1 MLAIAFASTVMA
13 KTSTNPQDIALRP
26 QQNDCRNMIQLD
38 GVWNFRVD
46 SADVGEQQQWMKGLS
61 KATTI
66 AVPGSWNEQING
78 LRNYLGKVWYERQ
91 TFVPA
96 AWRTERVF
104 LRIGSATYAAKV
116 WVNGRLA
123 GEHEGGNLP
132 FAIDISGLIK
142 YGTKNR
148 ITISVENELS
158 PERIP
163 TGGIK
168 GVPLKNIPATNY
180 DFFPYSGLQRSV
192 MLCTVPREAS
202 LSDITAT
209 TDIKGTTGI
218 VNVALKAQG
227 TATAYRLVLTDS
239 KGQEVQQRGAI
250 HNSATA
256 TLRVPNA
263 RLWAP
268 EHPNLYTLRTEL
280 LKSGKVVDSY
290 ECRIG
295 IRTIRISGTDILLNG
310 KPIVLRG
317 FGKHEDYPI
326 FGRGVAMPVT
336 VKDFELMR
344 WCGANSFR
352 TSHYPYD
359 ESVYDIADEQGFLI
373 IDEIPAV
380 GLIFYDS
387 DEAIATRKAKCLID
401 IEETI
406 HRDKNHPSVIIWSV
420 ANEPS
425 PKNLGGDRGATKEEI
440 AKENVVAE
448 AFLTDLIKKCHAM
461 DATRP
466 AAFVGVMGGPAS
478 WMKACDLLLI
488 NRYYGWYTTIGDLT
502 TARKWLSGEL
512 DKLHATY
519 DRPIVL
525 TEFGA
530 DAFSGMHSSDSEA
543 YSEEFQRD
551 FINTYLDVA
560 NTKDYVK
567 GMMVWCFADFRTG
580 QGLLRPEGINQK
592 GVFTRERQPKL
603 AAHLLRERWAM
614 HYDKKF

>member
-116 WVNGRLA
+116 WVNGQLA

-132 FAIDISGLIK
+132 FALDITSLVKLGA
-142 YGTKNR
+142 KNR
-148 ITISVENELS
+148 ITISVENELR
-158 PERIP
+158 PTRIP

-202 LSDITAT
+202 LQDVTAT
-209 TDIKGTTGI
+209 TDIQGTTGI
-218 VNVALKAQG
+218 VTVDVKAEG
-227 TATAYRLVLTDS
+227 KANACYIVLTDANGKQIEK
-239 KGQEVQQRGAI
+239 KG
-250 HNSATA
+250 TA
-256 TLRVPNA
+256 DKSLTLRVPNA
-263 RLWAP
+263 RLWSP

-280 LKSGKVVDSY
+280 LQGGKVVDSY

-295 IRTIRISGTDILLNG
+295 IRTIKISGTDILLNG
-310 KPIVLRG
+310 KPIILRG

-326 FGRGVAMPVT
+326 FGRGQALPVT

-387 DEAIATRKAKCLID
+387 PEEVAARKAQCLMD

-425 PKNLGGDRGATKEEI
+425 PKNLGGDRKVTKEEI
-440 AKENVVAE
+440 EKENAVAE
-448 AFLTDLIKKCHAM
+448 PFLTDLINKCHAM

-466 AAFVGVMGGPAS
+466 AAFVGVMGGPAA

-488 NRYYGWYTTIGDLT
+488 NRYFGWYTTIGDLA
-502 TARKWLSGEL
+502 TAKQWLNREL
-512 DKLHATY
+512 QMLY
-519 DRPIVL
+519 DDYHRPIVL

-551 FINTYLDVA
+551 FIDMYLDVA

-603 AAHLLRERWAM
+603 AAHLLRDRWVK
-614 HYDKKF
+614 HNDKKF